1 MKDWTSE
8 IGYARRE
15 SNNMARYS
23 NEIHKLLV
31 SASSHYHILNSGELK
46 YQKKKMDVRL
56 EDIDRSQKNH
66 VVHYLLIDDYSGA
79 FYAEVHPSRQMIPVE
94 QFLYK
99 AWAKKADHFFC
110 GVPEIILIPKTVRSV
125 ITARLVSLFDS
136 LGIIPM
142 HPSSGFDAGSR
153 VVRTWESEI
162 TDFCFYPGPSLF
174 SDFQS
179 CAIGICHEAN
189 ESLDKTM
196 EWKRNLRK
204 LILLQR
210 QEDFT
215 RP

>member
-31 SASSHYHILNSGELK
+31 SASSHYYILNSEEIK

-79 FYAEVHPSRQMIPVE
+79 FYAEVHPSRKMIPVE

-110 GVPEIILIPKTVRSV
+110 GIPEIILIPKTIKLLV
-125 ITARLVSLFDS
+125 TARLGPLFHS
-136 LGIIPM
+136 FGITPM

-153 VVRTWESEI
+153 VIRTWENEI
-162 TDFCFYPGPSLF
+162 TNFWFYPKPSLF
-174 SDFQS
+174 RELQLR
-179 CAIGICHEAN
+179 AVQICEEAN
-189 ESLDKTM
+189 DSLDKTIA
-196 EWKRNLRK
+196 WKRNLRK
-204 LILLQR
+204 LVLPSSQ
-210 QEDFT
+210 FYH
-215 RP
+215 